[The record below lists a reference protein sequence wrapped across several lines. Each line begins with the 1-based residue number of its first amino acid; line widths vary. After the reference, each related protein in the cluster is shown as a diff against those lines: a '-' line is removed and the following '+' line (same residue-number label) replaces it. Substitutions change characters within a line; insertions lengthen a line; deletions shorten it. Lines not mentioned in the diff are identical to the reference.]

1 MMARYYRLAPPGIIF
16 MVMAAAIAAYTP
28 VFLSEIRQRVGL
40 VTLGALFACIVAF
53 LYSLY
58 HVRRAAPLPQLHRL
72 GMDFEYVVVD
82 SIIIGGCVGLSL
94 VIEILVV
101 RNYGLAVIFITP
113 LTILLAET
121 TQAGQQTTQAI
132 MVARVLDIALGS
144 FVGLLGSAPL
154 HLPAVRSRVARGV
167 RAVLPSRGHNAV

>member
-1 MMARYYRLAPPGIIF
+1 
-16 MVMAAAIAAYTP
+16 
-28 VFLSEIRQRVGL
+28 
-40 VTLGALFACIVAF
+40 
-53 LYSLY
+53 
-58 HVRRAAPLPQLHRL
+58 
-72 GMDFEYVVVD
+72 MDFEYVVVD